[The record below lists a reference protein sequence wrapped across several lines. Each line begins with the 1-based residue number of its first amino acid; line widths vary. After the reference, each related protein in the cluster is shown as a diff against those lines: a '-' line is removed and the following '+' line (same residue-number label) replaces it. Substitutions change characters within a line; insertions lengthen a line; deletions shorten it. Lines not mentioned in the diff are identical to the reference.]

1 LSLCFVTLNSD
12 GVKQGAMHKATC
24 WGLQAVH
31 NPHVNQSLAG
41 MSAKLGLVMD
51 RLGSIKI

>member
-1 LSLCFVTLNSD
+1 
-12 GVKQGAMHKATC
+12 MHKATC